1 MALADRIAEF
11 VADTNFDDIPK
22 KTISFTKHLSSKIV
36 AAMLSGSMTLAG
48 HKIAK
53 YIKSKQG
60 SAEAGAIGAGF
71 RCALEDAVFVNGI
84 TSHAAELEDDQF
96 PSATSDITIFP
107 VIFPM
112 AEKLG
117 LTGKEVIVASAL
129 GIEIMNRVGMY
140 PLSSKGYTDLPFYGV
155 IGAAVTAGKAL
166 KLSPRQLKSAIGI
179 ALGRAGGFIVNFGT
193 DAHYIESAGACR
205 DGLMAALFAQQDMT
219 GNPDIERWL
228 EDLCAGLGIDIG
240 KITQGLGGSTWRVH
254 EIWVK
259 KYPCCFLTHRHID
272 MMLEILTEYKIH
284 YGDIEKINIDV
295 GPVDYTCNRPQP
307 ADPEDA
313 RFSFHHIMAALMLD
327 GDIDSYHFSAEKLN
341 DPRFQEAWAKV
352 SVTNHPDWPPEF
364 MSGVARIKVL
374 LDNGERIV
382 KDREQALGGP
392 EFPLTADQFKRLY
405 HKYTKNVLNS
415 EDIEDTWETLSEL
428 EHIDDLS
435 YLLEKIVFVKR

>member
-1 MALADRIAEF
+1 MALSDRIAEF

-22 KTISFTKHLSSKIV
+22 ETVFFTKHLSSKIV
-36 AAMLSGSMTLAG
+36 AAMLSGSTTPAG
-48 HKIAK
+48 RKTAE

-60 SAEAGAIGAGF
+60 SEEAGVIGASF

-84 TSHAAELEDDQF
+84 SSHAAELEDDQF

-117 LTGKEVIVASAL
+117 LTGQELIVASTL
-129 GIEIMNRVGMY
+129 GIEIMNRVGMF

-166 KLSPRQLKSAIGI
+166 KLSPRQLKWAIGI

-205 DGLMAALFAQQDMT
+205 DGLMAALLAQKDMT

-228 EDLCAGLGIDIG
+228 EDVCAGLDIDAG
-240 KITQGLGGSTWRVH
+240 KIIEDLGGSHWRVH

-272 MMLEILTEYKIH
+272 MMLDILAEHRIH
-284 YGDIEKINIDV
+284 YDDIEKVKIDV

-327 GDIDSYHFSAEKLN
+327 GDVDSYHFSLEKLA
-341 DPRFQEAWAKV
+341 DKQFQEAWNKV
-352 SVTNHPDWPPEF
+352 SVINHLDWPAEF
-364 MSGVARIKVL
+364 MSGVARITVL
-374 LDNGERIV
+374 LNNGELIV
-382 KDREQALGGP
+382 KESVQTLGGP
-392 EFPLTADQFKRLY
+392 EFPLTIGQLKGLY
-405 HKYTKNVLNS
+405 HKYTNSVLNS
-415 EDIEDTWETLSEL
+415 ADIEDTWETLSDL
-428 EHIDDLS
+428 EHIEDLS
-435 YLLEKIVFVKR
+435 VFLEKIVFIKR